1 MASLLFQEFSHHSG
15 IIATDIKYSQNIGE
29 YNACSAQVFING
41 RKADSIDREPYTL
54 SLKAWLK
61 EGENEISVRLYNMPR
76 NMIGPSHFEGQD
88 VQGCSRNTWMD
99 GYNNTDFTEYDVGTL
114 TNSFQLTPYG
124 IGGITLE
131 FQE

>member
-29 YNACSAQVFING
+29 YNACSAQVFVNG

-61 EGENEISVRLYNMPR
+61 EGENEISVRLYNTPR

-88 VQGCSRNTWMD
+88 VQGCSRNTWID

-124 IGGITLE
+124 IGGMTLE
-131 FQE
+131 FEE